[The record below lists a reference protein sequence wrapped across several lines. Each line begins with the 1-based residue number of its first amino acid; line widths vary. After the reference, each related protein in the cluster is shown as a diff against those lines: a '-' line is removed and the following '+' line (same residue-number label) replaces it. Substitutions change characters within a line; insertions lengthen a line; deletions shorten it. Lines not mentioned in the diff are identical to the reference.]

1 MAKKKKAKKIG
12 LFDLIMML
20 AALVGLVLAIV
31 GICIPFFARTTD
43 TAVGGGTVNMGLFD
57 NYEGVQLAMK
67 GNLTIGLVQAFAII
81 SLILTALAAV
91 LVVLGKLGVLR
102 FKGLLKLLFAVL
114 VIAVA
119 ALVITFAAT
128 YAAQSVI
135 DVDVGS
141 VVSTEFIPAAGA
153 YLVMAGGIVTGVS
166 LLLSRLK

>member
-1 MAKKKKAKKIG
+1 
-12 LFDLIMML
+12 MML

-31 GICIPFFARTTD
+31 GICVDFFELKSLESVFRFK
-43 TAVGGGTVNMGLFD
+43 LFD
-57 NYEGVQLAMK
+57 EWLAEGSDFPVAA
-67 GNLTIGLVQAFAII
+67 VQAFAII
-81 SLILTALAAV
+81 SLILTALAAA

-128 YAAQSVI
+128 YTNQYDPNAWANDNGGFI
-135 DVDVGS
+135 GGFVGNVADWTKTS
-141 VVSTEFIPAAGA
+141 LAPAAGA

>member
-31 GICIPFFARTTD
+31 GICIPFFAQMTD
-43 TAVGGGTVNMGLFD
+43 TALGGGTVNMGLFD
-57 NYEGVQLAMK
+57 NYDGVELVMK

-119 ALVITFAAT
+119 ALVITFAAA